1 MTKKISEQYDKF
13 ANKFSVKARKQ
24 NVVNIDE
31 MRKQVNFS
39 VKNKKILDMGC
50 GDGEELLFYKSKGAI
65 IYGLDASKELINLA
79 KQRLPNI
86 DLEVC
91 LFESTPYKNIF
102 FDVVVSKYAFQHSYE
117 IEPIY
122 KEVVRI
128 IKKKGLFIFL
138 VTHPLRQFIEKKKK
152 NKDYFKKEVVNSII
166 LDATLTVKEP
176 SHTLSEYFSDF
187 FLENFEIISIVEKHD
202 PAAEKIGNDIYPGFM
217 IIKARKK

>member
-1 MTKKISEQYDKF
+1 M
-13 ANKFSVKARKQ
+13 
-24 NVVNIDE
+24 
-31 MRKQVNFS
+31 
-39 VKNKKILDMGC
+39 
-50 GDGEELLFYKSKGAI
+50 
-65 IYGLDASKELINLA
+65 
-79 KQRLPNI
+79 
-86 DLEVC
+86 
-91 LFESTPYKNIF
+91 
-102 FDVVVSKYAFQHSYE
+102 
-117 IEPIY
+117 
-122 KEVVRI
+122 VRI